1 MQQTA
6 PIPSPIH
13 SRRWLKTLLS
23 LVWLSMLVGY
33 ILAGVTLTPFHGDES
48 TQIFMSRDFQVLF
61 LDQNLES
68 IGYEETPP
76 SPTEQE
82 LRLLN
87 GTVNKFLIGLMWH
100 LNGDTVDDLNDQ
112 WDWGA
117 DWNYNQQN
125 GHAPGAALLQL
136 ARWPSAVLLA
146 AGVIFIFLIGQQIG
160 GHWAA
165 YLASLYYALNPA
177 LLLNGRRAMMEG
189 SLIAFSVLTMLAGI
203 WLLQQPSLRR
213 TILLG
218 IAAGLALASKHTA
231 LFTVGAVYSGALMYL
246 IYQSLRATEEEERD
260 ADFVILPYL
269 VLAAAVTIGVF
280 LLLNPTWW
288 SNPLAVGTRVF
299 ELRQNL
305 LTLQTDIFPSYTNQE
320 QQVAGFLRQSLL
332 VLPQYYEVA
341 GWEQWI
347 GDQISQYE
355 ASPWRGL
362 SVGGSL
368 VGAIA
373 LCGMMAVGGWSLLR
387 DRTQSD
393 AARWLVGLWF
403 VVTVLTTWRLT
414 PLEWQR
420 YYLPLYPVVGLLAAT
435 GVSTCIRWLQ
445 RTAQARRMRDTGI

>member
-1 MQQTA
+1 
-6 PIPSPIH
+6 
-13 SRRWLKTLLS
+13 
-23 LVWLSMLVGY
+23 
-33 ILAGVTLTPFHGDES
+33 
-48 TQIFMSRDFQVLF
+48 
-61 LDQNLES
+61 
-68 IGYEETPP
+68 
-76 SPTEQE
+76 
-82 LRLLN
+82 
-87 GTVNKFLIGLMWH
+87 VNKFLIGLMWH
-100 LNGDTVDDLNDQ
+100 LNGYTADDLNEQ

-125 GHAPGAALLQL
+125 GHAPSEALLRL

-146 AGVIFIFLIGQQIG
+146 VGVIFVFLIGQQIG
-160 GHWAA
+160 GHWGA
-165 YLASLYYALNPA
+165 YLASVYYALNPA

-189 SLIAFSVLTMLAGI
+189 SFIAFSLLTVLAGI

-231 LFTVGAVYSGALMYL
+231 LFTVGAVYLGVLIYL
-246 IYQSLRATEEEERD
+246 IYQSLRATQDEDKD

-269 VLAAAVTIGVF
+269 VLAAATTIGVF

-305 LTLQTDIFPSYTNQE
+305 LTLQADIFPSYTNQE
-320 QQVAGFLRQSLL
+320 DQLAGFLRQSLL

-341 GWEQWI
+341 GWDIWI
-347 GDQISQYE
+347 GDQIAQLE
-355 ASPWRGL
+355 ASPWRGV

-368 VGAIA
+368 VGAGL
-373 LCGMMAVGGWSLLR
+373 LCGMMAVGGWALLR
-387 DRTQSD
+387 ERTRSD
-393 AARWLVGLWF
+393 GARWLVGLWF
-403 VVTVLTTWRLT
+403 VITVLTSWRLT

-420 YYLPLYPVVGLLAAT
+420 YYLPLYPVMGLLAAA
-435 GVSTCIRWLQ
+435 GVSYGLHWLQ